1 MTESDTFGAFIES
14 TYDET
19 LALLVDTRE
28 FLNSKPRAKDSGGRE
43 PKGLAE
49 TMSAIS
55 HLTWRMTELM
65 SWLLLQ
71 KAIIGGEISREDAA
85 TQSSFKLPDIAIDDT
100 RHDSPDIDLPV
111 AVRGLID
118 RSRRIGDRAITR
130 QDSINT
136 AEIHQNRLKRRYSSP
151 R

>member
-1 MTESDTFGAFIES
+1 MTESDTFGAFIKS

-19 LALLVDTRE
+19 LTLLVDTRE

-111 AVRGLID
+111 AMRGLID
-118 RSRRIGDRAITR
+118 RSRRIGDRAITL
-130 QDSINT
+130 QDLINT
-136 AEIHQNRLKRRYSSP
+136 AEIH
-151 R
+151 

>member
-1 MTESDTFGAFIES
+1 
-14 TYDET
+14 
-19 LALLVDTRE
+19 
-28 FLNSKPRAKDSGGRE
+28 
-43 PKGLAE
+43 
-49 TMSAIS
+49 
-55 HLTWRMTELM
+55 M

-85 TQSSFKLPDIAIDDT
+85 TQSSFKLPDIAIDDP

-118 RSRRIGDRAITR
+118 RSRRIGDRAITL

-136 AEIHQNRLKRRYSSP
+136 AEIH
-151 R
+151 